1 MSLCIIAVLPT
12 EMSRKHVSLWFFK
25 GNVEIEAR
33 ENAPLSQFRFTCE
46 SDLEICM
53 ERMLPKE
60 PYPHVN
66 SEHKGYALLLHAY
79 IYIYIGYT
87 CHNHL
92 TVSINI
98 HLGCSFCWAV
108 DSNWKL

>member
-1 MSLCIIAVLPT
+1 MQLTITLINHEPVYIIAVLPT

-79 IYIYIGYT
+79 IYILDTLVTI
-87 CHNHL
+87 
-92 TVSINI
+92 I
-98 HLGCSFCWAV
+98 
-108 DSNWKL
+108 